1 MVSQMLRSFLIYLS
15 QAGWAQRI
23 VTGWSIAWKTA
34 SRFVAG
40 ESIQDAIRV
49 IQELNQKGIIAT
61 LDQLGEHTTTAE
73 EATQSAEGILN
84 ILDEIEK
91 VGAQSNVSI
100 KLTQIGMG
108 LDDSLCHDNLIRI
121 LHRAKGY
128 KNFVRIDMED
138 SPYTDTTIELLNGAL
153 NSGFNT
159 QTVGLVVQSCLYR
172 TEEDTRKLLER
183 GVRFRL
189 VKGAY
194 KEPPEKAYPN
204 KADVD
209 ANFDL
214 LTKILIDAALE
225 AKSPKISEDG
235 RIPPVPAIATHDEKR
250 IAFAKQ
256 YAERVG
262 YPREALE
269 FQMLYGI
276 RRDLQEQ
283 LASEGYPVRVY
294 VPFGTHWYPY
304 FMRRLAERPANIWFF
319 ISNFFR
325 K

>member
-1 MVSQMLRSFLIYLS
+1 MLRSFLIYLS
-15 QAGWAQRI
+15 KAGWAQRM
-23 VTGWSIAWKTA
+23 VTGWKFAWQTA

-40 ESIQDAIRV
+40 ENIVDAIRV
-49 IQELNQKGIIAT
+49 IRELNAKGILAT
-61 LDQLGEHTTTAE
+61 LDQLGEHTTTTE
-73 EATQSAEGILN
+73 EAIQSAEGILAV
-84 ILDEIEK
+84 LDEINK
-91 VGAQSNVSI
+91 AGVKSNVSI

-108 LDDSLCHDNLIRI
+108 LDDSLCRENLTRI
-121 LHRAKGY
+121 LQRAKEY

-138 SPYTDTTIELLNGAL
+138 TPYTDTTIDLLNGVL
-153 NSGFNT
+153 DSGFNT
-159 QTVGLVVQSCLYR
+159 RTVGLVVQSCLYR

-194 KEPPEKAYPN
+194 KEPPDKAYPK

-225 AKSPKISEDG
+225 AKSPKLSEDG
-235 RIPPVPAIATHDEKR
+235 RIPPLPAIATHDEKR
-250 IAFAKQ
+250 IDFARQ
-256 YAERVG
+256 YAEKVG
-262 YPREALE
+262 LPKEALE

-276 RRDLQEQ
+276 RRELQEQ
-283 LASEGYPVRVY
+283 LAAEGYPVRVY

>member
-1 MVSQMLRSFLIYLS
+1 MLRSFLIYLS
-15 QAGWAQRI
+15 QAGWAQRM

-40 ESIQDAIRV
+40 ESIQDAIRA

-121 LHRAKGY
+121 LYRAKGY

-153 NSGFNT
+153 DDGFNI

-172 TEEDTRKLLER
+172 TEDDTRKLLEQ

-194 KEPPEKAYPN
+194 KEPPDKAYPK

-225 AKSPKISEDG
+225 AESPKISEDG

-250 IAFAKQ
+250 IDFAKQ
-256 YAERVG
+256 YAEKVG
-262 YPREALE
+262 YPKEALE

-283 LASEGYPVRVY
+283 LAAEGYPVRVY

>member
-1 MVSQMLRSFLIYLS
+1 MLRSFLIYLS
-15 QAGWAQRI
+15 KAGWAQRM
-23 VTGWSIAWKTA
+23 VTGWKLAWQTA

-40 ESIQDAIRV
+40 ESIPDAIRV
-49 IQELNQKGIIAT
+49 IRELNVKGIVAT
-61 LDQLGEHTTTAE
+61 LDQLGEHTTTTE
-73 EATQSAEGILN
+73 EATQSTEGILE
-84 ILDEIEK
+84 ILDEIDK
-91 VGAQSNVSI
+91 AGVKSNVSI

-108 LDDSLCHDNLIRI
+108 LDDSLCRENLTRI

-138 SPYTDTTIELLNGAL
+138 TPYTDTTIGLLNGVL
-153 NSGFNT
+153 DDGFNT

-194 KEPPEKAYPN
+194 SEPPDKAYPK

-214 LTKILIDAALE
+214 LTKILIDAALA
-225 AKSPKISEDG
+225 AKSPELSEDG
-235 RIPPVPAIATHDEKR
+235 RIPPVPGIATHDEKR

-256 YAERVG
+256 YAEKVG
-262 YPREALE
+262 LPKEALE

-276 RRDLQEQ
+276 RRDLQDQ
-283 LASEGYPVRVY
+283 LAAEGYPVRVY

>member
-1 MVSQMLRSFLIYLS
+1 M
-15 QAGWAQRI
+15 
-23 VTGWSIAWKTA
+23 VTGWQLAWRAA

-40 ESIQDAIRV
+40 ESVQDAINAIRV
-49 IQELNQKGIIAT
+49 LNEKGIVAT
-61 LDQLGEHTTTAE
+61 LDQLGEHTTTME
-73 EATQSAEGILN
+73 EATQATEGILA
-84 ILDEIEK
+84 ILDEIDK
-91 VGAQSNVSI
+91 TGVKSNVSI

-108 LDDSLCHDNLIRI
+108 LDDSLCRENLARI
-121 LHRAKGY
+121 LNRAKEH

-138 SPYTDTTIELLNGAL
+138 TPYTDTTIELLNAVL
-153 NSGFNT
+153 DDGFNIR
-159 QTVGLVVQSCLYR
+159 TVGLVVQSCLYR

-194 KEPPEKAYPN
+194 KEPPEKAYP
-204 KADVD
+204 KKVDVD

-214 LTKILIDAALE
+214 LSKILIDAALA
-225 AKSPKISEDG
+225 AKSPALSNDG
-235 RIPPVPAIATHDEKR
+235 RVPPVPAIATHDAKR
-250 IAFAKQ
+250 IEFAKQ
-256 YAERVG
+256 YAEKIG
-262 YPREALE
+262 LPKEALE

-283 LASEGYPVRVY
+283 LQAEGYPVRIY